1 MPVLMR
7 FGFVGSN
14 NMLGGRDKGR
24 ASHPFFSVAENLWS
38 FDLMHEFKY
47 ILDAWNA
54 LPRQTESTD
63 F

>member
-1 MPVLMR
+1 MR
-7 FGFVGSN
+7 FGIVGSN
-14 NMLGGRDKGR
+14 NMLGGSDKGR
-24 ASHPFFSVAENLWS
+24 ASHPFFSVAEHLWS

-47 ILDAWNA
+47 ILDAWHA